1 MKNARVRVRVR
12 VNASASASAST
23 SAFLDRLT
31 PSLRHFG
38 EATRSFLQEA
48 ASVPGRLKRSAEQH
62 RELGRPSGIQYIC
75 IEVSDVALIMKLI
88 LDAAAS
94 CGRGRVRCLE
104 RAKRACS
111 SQTVLAGGQAW
122 LRLAL
127 IRAATWLPRTTI
139 GRCSSRRC
147 FRLCMLCSRAGVA
160 PGGASVLGPS
170 FAPRAVHAAWTLP

>member
-1 MKNARVRVRVR
+1 MRAIPPRNWG
-12 VNASASASAST
+12 
-23 SAFLDRLT
+23 D
-31 PSLRHFG
+31 
-38 EATRSFLQEA
+38 
-48 ASVPGRLKRSAEQH
+48 H
-62 RELGRPSGIQYIC
+62 REINIYIYTYTH
-75 IEVSDVALIMKLI
+75 IYIYTYTHIYIYTSWRLPTVDLSVVAII
-88 LDAAAS
+88 LELLLDTAAS

-127 IRAATWLPRTTI
+127 IRAAIWLPRTTI
-139 GRCSSRRC
+139 GRCSARRC

-170 FAPRAVHAAWTLP
+170 VAPLTVHAAWTLP

>member
-1 MKNARVRVRVR
+1 M
-12 VNASASASAST
+12 
-23 SAFLDRLT
+23 
-31 PSLRHFG
+31 
-38 EATRSFLQEA
+38 
-48 ASVPGRLKRSAEQH
+48 
-62 RELGRPSGIQYIC
+62 
-75 IEVSDVALIMKLI
+75 EVSDVALIMKLI

-111 SQTVLAGGQAW
+111 SQTVLAGAQAW

-127 IRAATWLPRTTI
+127 IRAAIWLPRTTI

-170 FAPRAVHAAWTLP
+170 FAPLAIHATWTLP